1 MSFKEF
7 FAFSNLKQSVI
18 EFLKNH
24 GDFENLHDRCKKP
37 FRANLNKFAANSS
50 QTTQQNKN

>member
-18 EFLKNH
+18 EFLKSH
-24 GDFENLHDRCKKP
+24 GDFDHLHDRFKKP

-50 QTTQQNKN
+50 QTQQSKN